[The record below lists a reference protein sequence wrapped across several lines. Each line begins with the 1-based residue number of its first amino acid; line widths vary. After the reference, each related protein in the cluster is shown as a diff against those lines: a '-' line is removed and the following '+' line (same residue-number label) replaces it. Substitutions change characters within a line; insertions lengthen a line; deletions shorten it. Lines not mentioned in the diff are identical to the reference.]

1 MIKKSLRKGESRAAC
16 NAKMEWRPK
25 TDLCA
30 VKTDAGLRRQR
41 LCVRRRGRAG
51 RWSHRRHPRRAAPAV
66 QLSSLYTAMDGF
78 ALERQAPPPVFFS
91 FNKANSFFGFGFVL
105 LSPFPFWRS
114 FFHVT
119 WALLF
124 SQHFTTDGT
133 ARFLANRPSRAIH

>member
-41 LCVRRRGRAG
+41 VRRRGRAG

-91 FNKANSFFGFGFVL
+91 FNKANSFFWFWFCFVV
-105 LSPFPFWRS
+105 S
-114 FFHVT
+114 FSFLEIFFLRNMSS
-119 WALLF
+119 ALF
-124 SQHFTTDGT
+124 STFHHGRHCSF
-133 ARFLANRPSRAIH
+133 SCESSV

>member
-41 LCVRRRGRAG
+41 LCVRRRGKAG

-91 FNKANSFFGFGFVL
+91 FNKANSFFWFWFCFVV
-105 LSPFPFWRS
+105 S
-114 FFHVT
+114 FSFLEIFFLRNMSS
-119 WALLF
+119 ALF
-124 SQHFTTDGT
+124 STFHHGRHCSF
-133 ARFLANRPSRAIH
+133 SCESSV